1 MRVIDVT
8 ATPYPICNLVCGFR
22 QGLLPS
28 RVCKTPFCLWDW
40 KGLMGC
46 GVELAEWWPGQGA
59 CVFPAPVKY
68 SNFLFKL
75 HY

>member
-28 RVCKTPFCLWDW
+28 RVCKTLFCLWEW
-40 KGLMGC
+40 KGLMAC
-46 GVELAEWWPGQGA
+46 DVELGG
-59 CVFPAPVKY
+59 VG
-68 SNFLFKL
+68 LG
-75 HY
+75 